1 MQAPMRT
8 HLQRKRHTVAKG
20 TKGSANDFMR
30 GRNGAD
36 ELTSL
41 CAVVALVLAVINI
54 FAGQLWLTIVVV
66 AILAYCIFRML
77 SLDVA
82 ARRKESDA
90 VMKVMPALRPWLRN
104 PQAAARENKEY
115 KHVTCPS
122 CKQRVRVPRGKGH
135 IRVTCPRCHEKFE
148 IRS

>member
-1 MQAPMRT
+1 M
-8 HLQRKRHTVAKG
+8 AKG

>member
-1 MQAPMRT
+1 M
-8 HLQRKRHTVAKG
+8 AKG

-30 GRNGAD
+30 GRNGAA